1 MFNLKSLANQY
12 HSLQK
17 EEQELIKKQFEA
29 ASSSDSK
36 SPYPPPPNSKDRD
49 QPTFNPLQ
57 LLAYLSQLD
66 LSHPPA
72 ALLQAFKNP
81 IVLIGL
87 AIFLYLLISLLSKL
101 LFFAVIGGVLWVV
114 LKGTGGNG
122 GNGPEED
129 VKGRTPRLQSTQ
141 SPFPSPGV
149 GNANTPPSQS
159 EEPKDLASFLWQKGL
174 PAGME
179 IAQTF
184 LSKKK
189 RDVATREVRD
199 DE

>member
-29 ASSSDSK
+29 ASSSNSPSSK

-129 VKGRTPRLQSTQ
+129 VKGRTPH
-141 SPFPSPGV
+141 
-149 GNANTPPSQS
+149 SQS
-159 EEPKDLASFLWQKGL
+159 SQSR
-174 PAGME
+174 
-179 IAQTF
+179 TF
-184 LSKKK
+184 TFSRL
-189 RDVATREVRD
+189 DVDRPCAYSE
-199 DE
+199 